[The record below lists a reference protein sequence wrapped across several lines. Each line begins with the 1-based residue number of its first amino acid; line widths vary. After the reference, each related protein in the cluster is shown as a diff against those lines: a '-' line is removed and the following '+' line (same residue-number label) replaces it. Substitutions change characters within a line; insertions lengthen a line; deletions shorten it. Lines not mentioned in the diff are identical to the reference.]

1 MSGIRVVGAPPTAEE
16 PAPVKTAPAPGS
28 SGGDVP
34 RKRWLT
40 PMLAVVAVLGLI
52 GTVVFAAAWSNA
64 KHAEVSQT
72 AVRQTSRD
80 FLLALTTFDA
90 KTVDADFTRIQGFAT
105 GDFAQQAQK
114 FFGSDV
120 RQAMQQVQASSRGQI
135 RYLFVED
142 LHGDAASVYA
152 VVDQT
157 ILNNKFTSPE
167 ADVLRIELTMQ
178 KMGGAWRISEVTVLQ
193 APPVNVSPLTAPS
206 ASAPA
211 STSGH

>member
-1 MSGIRVVGAPPTAEE
+1 MSGIRVVGEDRATEEVETPPF
-16 PAPVKTAPAPGS
+16 S
-28 SGGDVP
+28 SGGGDVP
-34 RKRWLT
+34 RQRWLT
-40 PMLAVVAVLGLI
+40 PLLAVVAVLGLV
-52 GTVVFAAAWSNA
+52 GTVVFASAWSNV
-64 KHAEVSQT
+64 KHAQASQT

-80 FLLALTTFDA
+80 FLLALTTFDG
-90 KTVDADFTRIQGFAT
+90 KSVDADFNRIQGFAT
-105 GDFAQQAQK
+105 GDFASQAQK

-142 LHGDAASVYA
+142 LRGDTASVYA

-178 KMGGAWRISEVTVLQ
+178 RVRGAWRVSEVTVLQ
-193 APPVNVSPLTAPS
+193 APPVNVSPLTAPPTTT
-206 ASAPA
+206 AP
-211 STSGH
+211 GR